1 MVTLIEVVILS
12 VIQGLTEWLPISS
25 SGHLVIFQE
34 VFGIKVPLLLDV
46 MLHFGTLIVILF
58 VFQKEIFMI
67 IKALIHREFNSEEG
81 KLGIFLIV
89 GSIPIAII
97 GVIFF
102 DIIES
107 FFSNLFVVGIAMILS
122 GCIIFF
128 SEKKI
133 GTKKITILDSFLIGL
148 TQTIALIPG
157 ISRSGITISVGLLGG
172 IDRQKA
178 FNYSFLLAIP
188 AILGATIFESKE
200 LIIGT
205 IDPILL
211 ILGIIIPAIIG
222 YGSLKFLNKIIIMEK
237 FHLFAYYCWLLGTI
251 VILFVLT
258 Q

>member
-1 MVTLIEVVILS
+1 VVILS

-25 SGHLVIFQE
+25 SGHLVFFQQ
-34 VFGIKVPLLLDV
+34 VFGIEVPLLLDV
-46 MLHFGTLIVILF
+46 MLHFGTLIVILI
-58 VFQKEIFMI
+58 VFRKKILKI
-67 IKALIHREFNSEEG
+67 IKALIHLEFKSEEG

-97 GVIFF
+97 GAILF

-107 FFSNLFVVGIAMILS
+107 FFSNLLVVGIALILS

-128 SEKKI
+128 SEKRLGK
-133 GTKKITILDSFLIGL
+133 KKITLLDSFLIGIA
-148 TQTIALIPG
+148 QSIALIPG
-157 ISRSGITISVGLLGG
+157 ISRSGITISVGLLGR
-172 IDRQKA
+172 IDRHKV

-200 LIIGT
+200 LILGT

-211 ILGIIIPAIIG
+211 SLGIITSTVIG
-222 YGSLKFLNKIIIMEK
+222 YGSLKFLNKIIIMKK
-237 FHLFAYYCWLLGTI
+237 FHLFAYYCWLFGIL
-251 VILFVLT
+251 VIFFVFI

>member
-1 MVTLIEVVILS
+1 MVILFEVVILS

-25 SGHLVIFQE
+25 SGHLVFFQQ

-46 MLHFGTLIVILF
+46 MLHFGTLIVILI
-58 VFQKEIFMI
+58 VFRKKILKI
-67 IKALIHREFNSEEG
+67 IKALIHLEFKSEEG

-97 GVIFF
+97 GAILF
-102 DIIES
+102 DIIKS
-107 FFSNLFVVGIAMILS
+107 FFSNLLVVGIALILS

-128 SEKKI
+128 SEKRLGK
-133 GTKKITILDSFLIGL
+133 KKITLLDSFLIGIA
-148 TQTIALIPG
+148 QSIALIPG
-157 ISRSGITISVGLLGG
+157 ISRSGITISVGLLGR
-172 IDRQKA
+172 IDRHKV

-200 LIIGT
+200 LILGT

-211 ILGIIIPAIIG
+211 ILGIIISTVIG

-237 FHLFAYYCWLLGTI
+237 FHLFAYYCWLFGIL
-251 VILFVLT
+251 VILFVFI